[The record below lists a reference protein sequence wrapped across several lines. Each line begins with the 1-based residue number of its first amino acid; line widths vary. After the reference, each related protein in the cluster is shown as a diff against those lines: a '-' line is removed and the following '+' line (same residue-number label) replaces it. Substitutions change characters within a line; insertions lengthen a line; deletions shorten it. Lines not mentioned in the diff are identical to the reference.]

1 LGEAA
6 PILRT
11 SHVSLFVGCA
21 CLLVGDGVMSNHAAM
36 AEADRRCTH
45 SRPDKRR
52 LSVSSIST
60 HKRQRQRQRQR
71 EPRRLSGRPVRRLCS
86 SIRQCMDRPV
96 MPGPR
101 TDDPRLGWTSLG
113 CHLHCYPLPTE
124 GGAWGLVGP
133 RLHAPAIT
141 DRIMPFPA
149 GQTGCHFPSLP
160 GWLWAR
166 QRGSVCRH
174 AVACRVR
181 IGPCLLSTVAH
192 ASDPSRDLAGL
203 GR

>member
-1 LGEAA
+1 MLPWRRQIGDARTHARTNEGCLSAQSVHTNANANASASGSRAA
-6 PILRT
+6 CR
-11 SHVSLFVGCA
+11 VARFV
-21 CLLVGDGVMSNHAAM
+21 DSAA
-36 AEADRRCTH
+36 AFGSAWTA
-45 SRPDKRR
+45 
-52 LSVSSIST
+52 LSC
-60 HKRQRQRQRQR
+60 
-71 EPRRLSGRPVRRLCS
+71 PV
-86 SIRQCMDRPV
+86 
-96 MPGPR
+96 PR
-101 TDDPRLGWTSLG
+101 TDDPGLGWTWLG
-113 CHLHCYPLPTE
+113 CHLHCYPLATE
-124 GGAWGLVGP
+124 GGACGLVGP

-160 GWLWAR
+160 GWLRAR